1 MIIRDPVHGD
11 IAVDDEL
18 RQLLDTSA
26 FQRLRGIKQTGTAH
40 LVYPGC
46 VHTRFEHS
54 LGTLQMAARILDQL
68 AAGGHAAAVAPHR
81 RAVEAAALVHDV
93 SHVPYGHTFEDE
105 RALFGRHDRP
115 ERFQAALSADSEL
128 GDALDR
134 LSLREPVLAILSG
147 QPQATGL
154 PAWTAQIVSGAIDA
168 DLLDYLR
175 RDAYFSGIR
184 QTYDERVVSYFA
196 LADGE
201 LVMALARHGLDR
213 PDARSEIMHLLR
225 LRYFLTERLYL
236 HHTKIAAG
244 AMVSR
249 AVELACERGLRES
262 DLGRLT
268 DETLLLALESYGVA
282 GDIDWLIGN
291 LRRRRLVKRAY
302 AVRAAADL
310 PEELMRC
317 ADPAVRRCHER
328 ALAEALG
335 LPEHQVMIYCPRRS
349 SFKEAAV
356 PVLTSVGRTLLDAP
370 SSPAAG
376 EVAALKRQYEDL
388 WTFYVFV
395 PQERRLE
402 ALPICEEH
410 FGRTSDYRP
419 PGGDEP

>member
-11 IAVDDEL
+11 ITVEKGLAEL
-18 RQLLDTSA
+18 LAASA
-26 FQRLRGIKQTGTAH
+26 IQRLRGIKQTGTAH

-54 LGTLQMAARILDQL
+54 LGTLHMAARILDQL
-68 AAGGHAAAVAPHR
+68 IAGGHAAAVAPHR

-93 SHVPYGHTFEDE
+93 THVPYGHTFEDE

-115 ERFQAALSADSEL
+115 ERFQAALASGSEL

-134 LSLREPVLAILSG
+134 LALREPVLAILIG
-147 QPQATGL
+147 RPQAAGL
-154 PAWTAQIVSGAIDA
+154 PAWTAQIVSGAVDA

-196 LADGE
+196 LADSE
-201 LVMALARHGLDR
+201 LVLVLARHGLDR
-213 PDARSEIMHLLR
+213 PDARSELVHLLR

-236 HHTKIAAG
+236 HHTKLAAG

-249 AVELACERGLRES
+249 AVELACERGLRAD
-262 DLGRLT
+262 DLARLT
-268 DETLLLALESYGVA
+268 DETLFLALEGYDVD
-282 GDIDWLIGN
+282 GDIEWLIGN
-291 LRRRRLVKRAY
+291 LRRRQLVKRAY
-302 AVRAAADL
+302 AVRMATDL

-317 ADPAVRRCHER
+317 ADPVVRRSHER
-328 ALAEALG
+328 ALAAALG
-335 LPEHQVMIYCPRRS
+335 LPEHQVIIYCPRRS

-356 PVLTSVGRTLLDAP
+356 PVLTSAGRTLLDAP
-370 SSPAAG
+370 SSPALG
-376 EVAALKRQYEDL
+376 EVAALKRQYEEL

-395 PQERRLE
+395 PQERRLD
-402 ALPICEEH
+402 ALRVCEQH

-419 PGGDEP
+419 VGGNEQ